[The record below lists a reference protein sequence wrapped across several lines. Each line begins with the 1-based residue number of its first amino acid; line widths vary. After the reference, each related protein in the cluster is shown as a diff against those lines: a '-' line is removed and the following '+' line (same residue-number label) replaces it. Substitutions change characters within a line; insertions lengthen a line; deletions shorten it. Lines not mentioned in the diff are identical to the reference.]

1 MEYLLKYDSVSFL
14 YIARHFFGKGNFAS
28 VYYMA

>member
-1 MEYLLKYDSVSFL
+1 MDYLLKYDSLILTHSK
-14 YIARHFFGKGNFAS
+14 HFFGKGNFAS